1 MKVDKLNQ
9 YLNRINEIN
18 EGVLFQRLWE
28 KEYRDQI
35 AKIYLIAFH
44 DVYNSPFVFSDDA
57 NETNGMIY
65 IPTMFRSQKTGEEW
79 LGLGMYDVTNRGS
92 LHNWIL
98 LHPEYKVIDSRDFKK
113 KLNQEEYNVL
123 IPCDFSILI
132 SIIGGYKSEN
142 IYNSGNYNYNLD

>member
-44 DVYNSPFVFSDDA
+44 LYTTAHLFFL
-57 NETNGMIY
+57 M
-65 IPTMFRSQKTGEEW
+65 MQ
-79 LGLGMYDVTNRGS
+79 M
-92 LHNWIL
+92 
-98 LHPEYKVIDSRDFKK
+98 
-113 KLNQEEYNVL
+113 KLTV
-123 IPCDFSILI
+123 
-132 SIIGGYKSEN
+132 
-142 IYNSGNYNYNLD
+142 